1 MAQSWLL
8 CLPEPLLVPMTT
20 LYSKEQKR
28 IFLII
33 IIIALGL
40 FIFYGLSG
48 YLSAVIGSLILYVLF
63 KRLFDY
69 FVETKKKNKTL
80 VTVAIIILSLLIIVL
95 PFLFLSLMLTNK
107 IIYYSGNLDQL
118 LGVVRKLE
126 QMTGMKL
133 QNEDVLRTVIERGG
147 TFVANLFP
155 SLINSALDLLLII
168 ALMYFILYYMFVEEE
183 TMQKAVRDY
192 LPFNDVTMREMY
204 VELKNSINAN
214 VIGQGMISMIQAAL
228 VSLGFIFFGFT
239 DPWFWG
245 VVSFF
250 VSFIPVLGT
259 PLVWGPAGIIALAQG
274 YTGRG
279 VGILLYG
286 FILVMNIDN
295 VLRFTIAKK
304 LGDIHPLI
312 TILGVVIGV
321 PFFGIL
327 GLVIGPLLISYF
339 LLLVRVYK
347 QQHERELKVQ
357 ERIELAAE
365 DNSQAPLAA
374 TEAINRPK

>member
-1 MAQSWLL
+1 
-8 CLPEPLLVPMTT
+8 MTT